1 MEQELR
7 KFFEEYKKIN
17 AAYSMAA
24 STMYFDMATIAPANG
39 ISYRNEMFS
48 ILAGE
53 SFAYQMNPESLKKL
67 EQLQAI
73 TEDEELKEELKL
85 QFRLLESVRK
95 VPKDVFVNF
104 RKTLADSEEA
114 WQKAKNQN
122 DYQIFKDHLIQV
134 IKGQK
139 ELLTYVDKD
148 CSDYDYLLD
157 QYQIGLSREKYDE
170 FFQLIKDEL
179 IPFIKQIVTEGK
191 HIDQSPLLQHF
202 DIKEQEAFMKEL
214 QDYLQVNPKEC
225 YMGTTEH
232 PFTDFFSAH
241 EARIT
246 THYYEN
252 NVLSAILST
261 VHEYGHALYSLQVN
275 ENYDGT
281 PFKDAIGCGMHESQ
295 SRLLEN
301 HIGRNRAMWEVNYP
315 KLQAHFPEQL
325 KDLSLDDFMDIVNS
339 SQPSLIRTEADEL
352 TYPIHIL
359 IRYELEKQIFDGDV
373 DYEKLD
379 QMWNDKYE
387 EYLGVRPE
395 KDSEGILQDMHWG
408 AGDLGYFPTYALGSA
423 YAAQFF
429 HTMEQQIDVNEA
441 LRTSHFEI
449 ITNWLKENIHKYG
462 ARYSA
467 DEILIKATGEPF
479 NPHYYIDYLK
489 NKFKKVYNL

>member
-17 AAYSMAA
+17 AAYSMAT

-275 ENYDGT
+275 ENYDST

>member
-7 KFFEEYKKIN
+7 KFYEEYKKIN

-39 ISYRNEMFS
+39 IPYRNEMFS

-53 SFAYQMNPESLKKL
+53 AFEYQMNQESLKKL
-67 EQLQAI
+67 EKLQEI
-73 TEDEELKEELKL
+73 TEDEELKAELKL

-139 ELLTYVDKD
+139 ELLTYVDKE
-148 CSDYDYLLD
+148 CSDYDYMLD

-179 IPFIKQIVTEGK
+179 IPFIKQIVSEGK

-261 VHEYGHALYSLQVN
+261 IHEYGHALYSLQVN
-275 ENYDGT
+275 GNYDGT

-325 KDLSLDDFMDIVNS
+325 KDLSLDDFMDIVNL

-359 IRYELEKQIFDGDV
+359 IRYELEKQIFDGNV
-373 DYEKLD
+373 DYENLD

-423 YAAQFF
+423 YAAQFY
-429 HTMEQQIDVNEA
+429 HTMAQQIDVDEA

-449 ITNWLKENIHKYG
+449 ITNWLKENIHQYG
-462 ARYSA
+462 ARYTA

-489 NKFKKVYNL
+489 DKFKKVYNL

>member
-441 LRTSHFEI
+441 LCTSHFEI